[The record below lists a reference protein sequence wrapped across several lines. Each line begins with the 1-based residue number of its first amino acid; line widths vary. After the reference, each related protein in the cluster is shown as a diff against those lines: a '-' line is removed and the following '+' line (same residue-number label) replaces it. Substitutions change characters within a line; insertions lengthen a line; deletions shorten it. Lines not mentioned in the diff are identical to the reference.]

1 MSDETWHG
9 AESPPAGAE
18 HDDERIAPG
27 YDAAEGDEGA
37 VSLPPLRPGWEQT
50 VDETVAAAA
59 AEVIPRSPFDELP
72 GSTASPGRPPDP
84 DEIPHQFVPDPDM
97 AGHCRRCG
105 GWPGDTVHVQHDAD
119 LLSGAV
125 DYRSRADEWAPQ
137 TGPDGTY
144 NRPVVPGTGSS
155 ADALAGLAALTEPG
169 GPRRD
174 PVEDIGAGEAPPAR
188 RLADFQCSA
197 CGLTFKADEDTET
210 CPRCSVGRL
219 ERLHVIIEADPTEAE
234 LREAGVINALG
245 PYRQRLDDIWAEIAS
260 SLVTVLLAGRSAV
273 DAWRRAGDVQA
284 PMEAHEAMRR
294 LAVVLGMAPDE
305 HGRVAHPHG
314 PHAELLQE
322 TAEMIRAEAGVI
334 SLHEDLRLQGAA
346 RRLRAHADFIARAVR
361 DSGDGS

>member
-9 AESPPAGAE
+9 AGSPPDGAE
-18 HDDERIAPG
+18 HADERTAPG
-27 YDAAEGDEGA
+27 YDAAEGDEGT

-50 VDETVAAAA
+50 VDETMAAAA

-72 GSTASPGRPPDP
+72 GPAPRPPDA
-84 DEIPHQFVPDPDM
+84 DEVPHLYVEDGAM
-97 AGHCRRCG
+97 AGHCVRCG
-105 GWPGDTVHVQHDAD
+105 GWPTDQVHQEANAARAATEG
-119 LLSGAV
+119 GA
-125 DYRSRADEWAPQ
+125 DYRSKADVWAEV
-137 TGPDGTY
+137 TGDGSGHTL
-144 NRPVVPGTGSS
+144 PP
-155 ADALAGLAALTEPG
+155 A
-169 GPRRD
+169 PRRGVD
-174 PVEDIGAGEAPPAR
+174 QIDDIGAGEPLPAR

-210 CPRCSVGRL
+210 CPRCSIGRL
-219 ERLHVIIEADPTEAE
+219 ERLHVLVEAGPTEAE

-284 PMEAHEAMRR
+284 PMEAHEAMRQ

-346 RRLRAHADFIARAVR
+346 RRLRSHADFIARAVGEP
-361 DSGDGS
+361 S